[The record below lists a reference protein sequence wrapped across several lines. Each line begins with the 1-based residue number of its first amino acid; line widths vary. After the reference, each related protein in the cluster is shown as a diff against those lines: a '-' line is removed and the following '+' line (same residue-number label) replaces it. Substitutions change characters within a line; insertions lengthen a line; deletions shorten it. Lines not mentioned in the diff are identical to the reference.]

1 MGRRYPISLPVRLQS
16 PPRIGV
22 CPNHTPSAWDTARA
36 VPRETFGPQA
46 LLKISGI
53 GIALAGALEERG
65 QLQAAYTVY
74 QDVLWFLRT
83 AYVGPDI
90 AQKVK
95 DADPGTETIQVL
107 APAER
112 MRAIAVAYKLGGL
125 AQTLGRT
132 EEEEKWLVWSV
143 EALLRTVL
151 HAIPV
156 SKVEGAGLSEPQ
168 KAHEGHTDKVIVEVL
183 GLPVWSAGH
192 NIAAPFEALASFY
205 SRQGKAE

>member
-1 MGRRYPISLPVRLQS
+1 M
-16 PPRIGV
+16 
-22 CPNHTPSAWDTARA
+22 
-36 VPRETFGPQA
+36 
-46 LLKISGI
+46 
-53 GIALAGALEERG
+53 
-65 QLQAAYTVY
+65 
-74 QDVLWFLRT
+74 LWFLRT

-95 DADPGTETIQVL
+95 DADPGTETVQVL

-112 MRAIAVAYKLGGL
+112 MRAIAVAYKLGEL
-125 AQTLGRT
+125 AHTLGRP

-156 SKVEGAGLSEPQ
+156 SKVEGTGVSEPPQ
-168 KAHEGHTDKVIVEVL
+168 PHDGHTDKVIVEVL
-183 GLPVWSAGH
+183 GLPVWSTGH

-205 SRQGKAE
+205 ARQGKAE